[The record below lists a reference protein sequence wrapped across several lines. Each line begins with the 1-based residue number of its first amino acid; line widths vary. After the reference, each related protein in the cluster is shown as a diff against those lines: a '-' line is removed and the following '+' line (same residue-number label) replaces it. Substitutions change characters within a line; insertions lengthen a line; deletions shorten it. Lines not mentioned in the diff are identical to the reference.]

1 VIEAADATEVTD
13 VTKDQE
19 VHAETEE
26 VVTQDPALDP
36 PTAEEETIAT
46 VAEIAVTAT
55 TATIVMTEEEETTVD
70 VIHMIASVIL
80 LTVDVILPTAV
91 VIGAE
96 ALRTT
101 AILRPKTIRVI
112 CRRPTLSTT
121 TALSKGIEKEEA
133 TELRLIGD

>member
-1 VIEAADATEVTD
+1 MTEAADATEVTD

-19 VHAETEE
+19 VHAETEK

-36 PTAEEETIAT
+36 PTAEGETIAT

-55 TATIVMTEEEETTVD
+55 TATIVMTEEKETTVD
-70 VIHMIASVIL
+70 VIL

-91 VIGAE
+91 AIGAE

-101 AILRPKTIRVI
+101 TILRPKTIRVK
-112 CRRPTLSTT
+112 CKRPTLSTT